1 MMKIEMYNEVVT
13 IRTMSDRAISVAIK
27 KLFRSNGDEIGKV
40 LSWKVKGDRLY
51 FTHEY
56 SAKRTWDIVKDWA
69 QIVETAE
76 VAEVIE
82 TAEVAEVIET
92 AEVAEVAEVIETA
105 EVAEVIE
112 TAEVAEVA
120 TEPTGTLI
128 AEYIWTFTPT
138 ADGKTIWNSE
148 RVR

>member
-1 MMKIEMYNEVVT
+1 MMKIQMYNEVVT
-13 IRTMSDRAISVAIK
+13 IRTMSDRAVSVAIK
-27 KLFRSNGDEIGKV
+27 KLFRSNGGEIGKV

-76 VAEVIE
+76 VE
-82 TAEVAEVIET
+82 TEQVAEVATEQ
-92 AEVAEVAEVIETA
+92 VAEVAEVIEAA
-105 EVAEVIE
+105 EVVE
-112 TAEVAEVA
+112 TAPTA
-120 TEPTGTLI
+120 TFI

-138 ADGKTIWNSE
+138 ADGKTLWNSE